1 MSDMMPQEAMSPLP
15 ARPTVATIAT
25 VFKDGHVLLVRRAN
39 PPDALG
45 KLLKPL
51 PSVSFWKKPEYM
63 QPRNVSSQPSM
74 PSITMNTVCCV
85 ITTF

>member
-1 MSDMMPQEAMSPLP
+1 MYFWCGVRTHRTQVDGAFP
-15 ARPTVATIAT
+15 AEKQT
-25 VFKDGHVLLVRRAN
+25 
-39 PPDALG
+39 LG

-51 PSVSFWKKPEYM
+51 PSVSFWKKLEYM